1 MKINKQSL
9 EEQAADYLRQQILA
23 GHFVSGDKLTESTLA
38 KDLDLS
44 RTTIRMALNT
54 LSSEGLV
61 SQKPY
66 AGWSVT
72 TLSDHDI
79 WEIYHLRVALESQAA
94 MMAAETI
101 TSEKAERLRKELNV
115 FKEICKQ
122 DDVSL
127 TEVTFY
133 DFELHKLI
141 IELSESVRLAH
152 MYKSVINQL
161 SIYIRIT
168 HFDFDIVSSADT
180 HVELV
185 DAICAGEPEKARM
198 LAIENISTFTEMGHK
213 LKHEQ
218 DQTRR
223 QSPN

>member
-1 MKINKQSL
+1 MKISKQSL
-9 EEQAADYLRQQILA
+9 EEQAADFLRQQILA
-23 GHFVSGDKLTESTLA
+23 GHYVSGDKLTESTLA
-38 KDLDLS
+38 KGLELS
-44 RTTIRMALNT
+44 RTTVRMALNT

-72 TLSDHDI
+72 TLTDHDI

-94 MMAAETI
+94 QMAAETI
-101 TSEKAERLRKELNV
+101 TPEKAVRLRKELEV
-115 FKEICKQ
+115 FKEICQQ
-122 DDVSL
+122 DGVSL

-141 IELSESVRLAH
+141 IELSESARLAH

-168 HFDFDIVSSADT
+168 HFDFDIEDSANT
-180 HVELV
+180 HVGLV
-185 DAICAGEPEKARM
+185 EAICSGEAEKARK

-213 LKHEQ
+213 LKHEHVKLAT
-218 DQTRR
+218 DD
-223 QSPN
+223 

>member
-9 EEQAADYLRQQILA
+9 EEQAADFLRQQILA
-23 GHFVSGDKLTESTLA
+23 GKFVSGDKLTESTLA

-61 SQKPY
+61 HQKPY

-72 TLSDHDI
+72 TLSEHDI
-79 WEIYHLRVALESQAA
+79 WEIYHLRVALESQGA

-101 TSEKAERLRKELNV
+101 TPEKEARLRKELEI
-115 FKEICKQ
+115 FQEICKQ
-122 DDVSL
+122 ENVSL

-141 IELSESVRLAH
+141 IELSESERLGKI
-152 MYKSVINQL
+152 YKSVINQL
-161 SIYIRIT
+161 AIYIRIT
-168 HFDFDIVSSADT
+168 HFDFDLEDSANT
-180 HVELV
+180 HLGLV
-185 DAICAGEPEKARM
+185 NAICAGEPEKARK

-213 LKHEQ
+213 LKHEHTRQENQ
-218 DQTRR
+218 D
-223 QSPN
+223 

>member
-23 GHFVSGDKLTESTLA
+23 GAFVSGDKLTESTLA
-38 KDLDLS
+38 KDLELS
-44 RTTIRMALNT
+44 RTTVRMALNT
-54 LSSEGLV
+54 LASEGLV

-72 TLSDHDI
+72 TLSGHDI

-101 TSEKAERLRKELNV
+101 NDEKAKRLRDELAA
-115 FKEICKQ
+115 FQAICKRK
-122 DDVSL
+122 DVSL
-127 TEVTFY
+127 AEVTLC
-133 DFELHKLI
+133 DFKLHKLI
-141 IELSESVRLAH
+141 IELSESDRLAR

-168 HFDFDIVSSADT
+168 HFDFDIESSADT
-180 HVELV
+180 HIDLIN
-185 DAICAGEPEKARM
+185 AICAGEPEKARR
-198 LAIENISTFTEMGHK
+198 LAIENISTFTEMGQK
-213 LKHEQ
+213 LKIEQ
-218 DQTRR
+218 DHT
-223 QSPN
+223 SDFAAS